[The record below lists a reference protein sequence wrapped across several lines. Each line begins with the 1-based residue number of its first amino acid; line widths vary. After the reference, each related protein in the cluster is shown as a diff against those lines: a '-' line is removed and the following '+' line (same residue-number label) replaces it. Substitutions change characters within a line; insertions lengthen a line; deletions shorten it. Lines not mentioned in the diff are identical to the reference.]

1 MKIFVLLLILL
12 INIILLPQ
20 QLSKVYVLGEGGF
33 APGTA
38 KLSLLDKISNNYME
52 NIFSPVSLGLFP
64 DGFALYNNYLYVV
77 EQGNF
82 GGSGKIYK
90 VDTNGTVLQSSTF
103 GTNPYSLAIANNKIY
118 VTNGPG
124 GYVSVLN
131 LSDFSEIK
139 TIQVGV
145 YPQEI
150 LAYGNYVYVAN
161 TSLYG
166 GASDSTVSVI
176 STSTDAVIHTITLK
190 KDPSSLVVSNDNHL
204 LVACPG
210 DAANGKIFKI
220 NPLTF
225 SVVAAYSVPSY
236 GIDKDISVDN
246 SGNNLYFI
254 SSLNSIVKFNPDNS
268 TAEEIVP
275 STFMTN
281 YYYGY
286 KFEPVTRKHYVLDA
300 KSFLVSGSLNIHS
313 ENGTL
318 ENSYTTSQIPRRVL
332 FKYTDATSGVREE
345 KLPETFTLSQNYPN
359 PFNPAT
365 NINFEIAH
373 NSFVTLKVFD
383 IMGNEIASLIS
394 SEYAPGE
401 YQVTFNPANLPSGI
415 YFYTLT
421 AGDFTN
427 TKKMQL
433 IK

>member
-1 MKIFVLLLILL
+1 MKISLLLLILL
-12 INIILLPQ
+12 ISITILPQ
-20 QLSKVYVLGEGGF
+20 HLSKVYVLGEGGF

-38 KLSLLDKISNNYME
+38 KLSLLDKISNNYSE

-64 DGFALYNNYLYVV
+64 DGFALHNNYLYIV

-82 GGSGKIYK
+82 GANGKIYK
-90 VDTNGTVLQSSTF
+90 VDTNGTVLKSSTF

-139 TIQVGV
+139 TIPVGV

-150 LAYGNYVYVAN
+150 LAFGDYIFVAN

-176 STSTDAVIHTITLK
+176 STSVDAVVHTITLK
-190 KDPSSLVVSNDNHL
+190 KDPSSLAVSNDNHL

-210 DAANGKIFKI
+210 DAANGRIFKI

-225 SVVAAYSVPSY
+225 AVVASYSVPTY
-236 GIDKDISVDN
+236 GIDKEISPDN

-254 SSLNSIVKFNPDNS
+254 SYTNSIVKFNPDNNS
-268 TAEEIVP
+268 AQEIVP

-281 YYYGY
+281 FYYGY

-300 KSFLVSGSLNIHS
+300 KSFLVSGSLNIHT
-313 ENGTL
+313 ENGSL
-318 ENSYTTSQIPRRVL
+318 ENSYITSQIPRRVV
-332 FKYTDATSGVREE
+332 FKYTDVANGIKEE
-345 KLPETFTLSQNYPN
+345 NLPETFTLSQNYPN
-359 PFNPAT
+359 PFNPET
-365 NINFEIAH
+365 NITFTIAR
-373 NSFVTLKVFD
+373 NSFVSLKVFD
-383 IMGNEIASLIS
+383 IMGNEIAALIS
-394 SEYAPGE
+394 RDYAPGE
-401 YQVTFNPANLPSGI
+401 YHVTFNPANLPSGI

-421 AGDFTN
+421 AGNFIS